1 MCNVWLYQ
9 KEIAANSHSRREALS
24 PLHLFPPCRP
34 SMVTL
39 PCFEFLSY
47 TSKKCLQIRFN
58 WWLEGITTE
67 SFVLMAWP
75 SKIGIEKI
83 RTTLWKKY
91 LPPQLGCF
99 WGCAQKHPTSNTRTT
114 MPPPAFTD
122 ARSWRKD
129 WSWRHLIPPSNY
141 FRWSSNRFQTGTES
155 DKHTGGDLGQH
166 EKQIPNKPHESWD
179 TNSHDRHTTNHN
191 HHSDNSI
198 SRHHCS
204 SFRLSL

>member
-1 MCNVWLYQ
+1 
-9 KEIAANSHSRREALS
+9 
-24 PLHLFPPCRP
+24 
-34 SMVTL
+34 
-39 PCFEFLSY
+39 
-47 TSKKCLQIRFN
+47 
-58 WWLEGITTE
+58 
-67 SFVLMAWP
+67 MAWRYNNRIFYINGLTLQNWYRKD
-75 SKIGIEKI
+75 SNVFVQEKLTAASGI
-83 RTTLWKKY
+83 L
-91 LPPQLGCF
+91 LGVRSN
-99 WGCAQKHPTSNTRTT
+99 PTNFQHMNQGRVMVSTSTT

-155 DKHTGGDLGQH
+155 DKDKGGDLGQH

-198 SRHHCS
+198 SRHHYS